1 MKKTIAA
8 VGLAAAL
15 AFPLKSNA
23 TVNQGVINTA
33 ASKFTTYS
41 ICVAS
46 QTPVDLTTL
55 NGGTAASENWLN
67 ICVQNLDTTYAIVAG
82 DSVSLS
88 TKTPT
93 TATAAP
99 SGTFVP
105 AASSVEKPGAP
116 VCFPVLRAVSFYA
129 MTRNTTAC
137 SAATVSLE
145 R

>member
-1 MKKTIAA
+1 MKKLLF
-8 VGLAAAL
+8 VAAL
-15 AFPLKSNA
+15 AFPLKSDA

-67 ICVQNLDTTYAIVAG
+67 ICVQNLDTSYAIAAG

-88 TKTPT
+88 TKTAT
-93 TATAAP
+93 TATPALA
-99 SGTFVP
+99 GALVP
-105 AASSVEKPGAP
+105 AAPTVEKPAP
-116 VCFPVLRAVSFYA
+116 PTCFPIVRGSSFYA

-137 SAATVSLE
+137 SAAVVTLE